1 MMSNRG
7 IVLLAVGMLV
17 LGMLLG
23 GLSGG
28 VAGYFMGRNTA
39 RSFGGQFNLQTLP
52 NSQTFPNSP
61 NLNPQTNP
69 NFPFTNPNSPNN
81 SQRGNTQST
90 ATTGARVID
99 VEANGA
105 AEKAGLKIDD
115 VITAVGG
122 AKIDDNHPLADLVK
136 AHKPGENLDFSV
148 TRGNQTLTVTVQLG
162 TSPTDSS
169 AAYLG
174 IRYAP
179 VTQSQG
185 GRRFQ

>member
-17 LGMLLG
+17 LGLLLG

-28 VAGYFMGRNTA
+28 VAGYFMGRNTL
-39 RSFGGQFNLQTLP
+39 RSFGGQFN
-52 NSQTFPNSP
+52 SQTFPNSQNLP
-61 NLNPQTNP
+61 NAQTNP
-69 NFPFTNPNSPNN
+69 NFPFTNPNSPNS
-81 SQRGNTQST
+81 SQRGNTQGI
-90 ATTGARVID
+90 AVTGARVID
-99 VEANGA
+99 VEASGA

-122 AKIDDNHPLADLVK
+122 VTIDDNHPLADLVK
-136 AHKPGENLDFSV
+136 AHKPGESLAFSV
-148 TRGNQTLTVTVQLG
+148 LRGNQTVSVTVQLG

>member
-1 MMSNRG
+1 MMNNRG

-17 LGMLLG
+17 LGLLLG

-28 VAGYFMGRNTA
+28 VAGYFMGRNNA
-39 RSFGGQFNLQTLP
+39 RSFGGQFN
-52 NSQTFPNSP
+52 SQTFPNGQTLP
-61 NLNPQTNP
+61 NGQTNP
-69 NFPFTNPNSPNN
+69 TSPFNNPNSQNN
-81 SQRGNTQST
+81 FPPRGNAQSN
-90 ATTGARVID
+90 AVTGARVID
-99 VEANGA
+99 IEANGA

-122 AKIDDNHPLADLVK
+122 VKIDDNHPLADLVK
-136 AHKPGENLDFSV
+136 AHKPGETLDLTV
-148 TRGNQTLTVTVQLG
+148 TRGTQNVTVTVQLG
-162 TSPTDSS
+162 VASTDTS